1 MLSSPFQQPSR
12 RQNALARQIQE
23 AKAAGDE
30 ALRSRLISQ
39 WVHRYGFNGAAE
51 LDLSLPE
58 PTISQ
63 PEFSPAADAEEAS
76 FTPEPVV
83 EQEVVAGAEVV
94 AEAELIL
101 VEDEVDNQHEVVAED
116 EMVLEEEEQIA
127 AKDDELVENELV
139 AKDGTIVEKEEIAAE
154 ETLLQ
159 RSFPAAPV
167 PAPPIST
174 PRSLRRWLPRREDDA
189 FPKAS

>member
-1 MLSSPFQQPSR
+1 MLSSPFQQPSS
-12 RQNALARQIQE
+12 RQNALALQIQV
-23 AKAAGDE
+23 ARTSGDE
-30 ALRSRLISQ
+30 ALLAGLISQ
-39 WVHRYGFNGAAE
+39 WVHRYGFDGAAE

-58 PTISQ
+58 PVALNR
-63 PEFSPAADAEEAS
+63 EFSP
-76 FTPEPVV
+76 TPLPVV
-83 EQEVVAGAEVV
+83 QEEIAAEDD
-94 AEAELIL
+94 IL
-101 VEDEVDNQHEVVAED
+101 VENEDVAED
-116 EMVLEEEEQIA
+116 EMVLEEEEVIA
-127 AKDDELVENELV
+127 AEDDALLENEVV
-139 AKDGTIVEKEEIAAE
+139 AEEETFVEKEEIAAE

>member
-12 RQNALARQIQE
+12 RQNGLALQIQE
-23 AKAAGDE
+23 ARTSGNEPLLAG
-30 ALRSRLISQ
+30 LISQ
-39 WVHRYGFNGAAE
+39 WVHRYGFDGAAE

-58 PTISQ
+58 TVAVNR
-63 PEFSPAADAEEAS
+63 EFSPTPMPVAEEQIA
-76 FTPEPVV
+76 
-83 EQEVVAGAEVV
+83 AEDDVF
-94 AEAELIL
+94 LQ
-101 VEDEVDNQHEVVAED
+101 NGTVAED
-116 EMVLEEEEQIA
+116 EMVLEELEEIA
-127 AKDDELVENELV
+127 VEDDVLLENEVV
-139 AKDGTIVEKEEIAAE
+139 AEEETFVEKEEIAAE

>member
-12 RQNALARQIQE
+12 RQNALALQIQE
-23 AKAAGDE
+23 ARSAGEKA
-30 ALRSRLISQ
+30 LLSRLISQ
-39 WVHRYGFNGAAE
+39 WVHRYGFAGAAE

-58 PTISQ
+58 PTISDSQ
-63 PEFSPAADAEEAS
+63 FSPPAVEASDAPPVDPLPMPVAEESSWA
-76 FTPEPVV
+76 PEI
-83 EQEVVAGAEVV
+83 EVD
-94 AEAELIL
+94 
-101 VEDEVDNQHEVVAED
+101 EDEIATEENLFAGDVVVVDDKVVAED
-116 EMVLEEEEQIA
+116 E
-127 AKDDELVENELV
+127 
-139 AKDGTIVEKEEIAAE
+139 TIVEQKEEIAAE

-159 RSFPAAPV
+159 RTFSAAPV

>member
-12 RQNALARQIQE
+12 RQNALALQIQE
-23 AKAAGDE
+23 ARTTGDE
-30 ALRSRLISQ
+30 ALLSRLISQ

-58 PTISQ
+58 STVS
-63 PEFSPAADAEEAS
+63 ERAFRSALMTVAEEEIA
-76 FTPEPVV
+76 PEDKISPEDDILV
-83 EQEVVAGAEVV
+83 ENEVDGQDEVV
-94 AEAELIL
+94 AEE
-101 VEDEVDNQHEVVAED
+101 EVV
-116 EMVLEEEEQIA
+116 VEEEEQIA
-127 AKDDELVENELV
+127 AEDDVLIESEVMENGVVAEEEMLVEQDES
-139 AKDGTIVEKEEIAAE
+139 AAE

-174 PRSLRRWLPRREDDA
+174 PRSLRRWLPRRADDA